1 MTAPATASIHW
12 SQVWHLLSVGM
23 CLVVAVTL
31 LLFFKDVV
39 ILLSVVVAV
48 AYALSQPHE
57 WLVQLLAKGL
67 PQRAPVRF
75 LALLL
80 VLVGVGG
87 LIAACGV
94 SLWPLLKADIRQ
106 LMTDVP
112 ELVKRYGIAVGGMH
126 GDAWAE
132 VAQTLGE
139 WAAHLV
145 AHGLHSVA
153 GLILVIYLLLD
164 GSQLRQGIQRAL
176 PDPIAELM
184 NDTHRILK
192 ASVSELLLVSL
203 FAGLVMTGVYSML
216 GFKYALLL
224 GVFNGL
230 CHALPVAGPWLGLLP
245 GLALSLLSP
254 HPEPFGWLLLWAGG
268 LYLVK
273 EYVIL
278 PYIIGNALEIH
289 PVFVVVAFLAGMEL
303 FGLWG
308 ALFMALPMASLLGAM
323 AIRLQRPP
331 KLLLGLDEAPM

>member
-1 MTAPATASIHW
+1 MTTHPIHW
-12 SQVWHLLSVGM
+12 PQVWHLLSVLV
-23 CLVVAVTL
+23 CLVVAVNL

-39 ILLSVVVAV
+39 ILLAVVVAV
-48 AYALSQPHE
+48 AYALTHPHQ
-57 WLVQLLAKGL
+57 WLTQWLAKWL
-67 PQRAPVRF
+67 PHKWPVSF

-80 VLVGVGG
+80 LLLAVGG
-87 LIAACGV
+87 VIAACGV

-106 LMTDVP
+106 LTTDVP
-112 ELVKRYGIAVGGMH
+112 VLVKRYGIAVGGMH
-126 GDAWAE
+126 GDAWTE
-132 VAQTLGE
+132 VAKTLGE

-153 GLILVIYLLLD
+153 GLILVIYLLMD
-164 GSQLRQGIQRAL
+164 GRHLRQGIQRAL
-176 PDPIAELM
+176 PDSLASLM

-203 FAGLVMTGVYSML
+203 FAGLVMTGVYSVL

-230 CHALPVAGPWLGLLP
+230 CHGLPVAGPWLGLLP

-278 PYIIGNALEIH
+278 PYLIGNALEIH
-289 PVFVVVAFLAGMEL
+289 PVFVMVAFLAGMEL

-308 ALFMALPMASLLGAM
+308 ALFMALPMASLLGALAM
-323 AIRLQRPP
+323 RLQQPP
-331 KLLLGLDEAPM
+331 KLLVEHT